1 VTAWEVENITTL
13 PGGQPPEDVD
23 EQFPGLKYLSEPGCL
38 AQSGGPVH
46 LLIGMDHAHLMSEQC
61 SDISEHA
68 AESTRFSSQL
78 RLMKSL
84 FGNQH
89 ILVGE
94 GALRLS
100 WCDAMEADERDEA
113 AARLRQ

>member
-1 VTAWEVENITTL
+1 MTAWEVENITTL

-23 EQFPGLKYLSEPGCL
+23 EQFPGLRYLSEPGCL

-46 LLIGMDHAHLMSEQC
+46 LLIGMDHAHLM
-61 SDISEHA
+61 SEHA

-100 WCDAMEADERDEA
+100 WCDAMEEDERDEA
-113 AARLRQ
+113 GARLRQ